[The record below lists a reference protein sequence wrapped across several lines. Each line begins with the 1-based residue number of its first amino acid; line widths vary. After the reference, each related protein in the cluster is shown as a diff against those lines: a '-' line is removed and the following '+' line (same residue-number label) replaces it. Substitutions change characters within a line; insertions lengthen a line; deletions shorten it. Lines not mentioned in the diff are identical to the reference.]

1 MNNIVNLQYNLNFQ
15 KSNRVSKNSLKDL
28 SVSLRYSINRY
39 DTALYNL
46 LLFQTGRQ
54 DLVTFFSLCFT
65 INGTNSFEYVLP
77 AQKKT
82 KGREKKREGKGNM
95 QTERRDTAEK
105 TIEFDALLKR
115 LSRPLWIRFCGLR
128 ETEKLWGRFHRRR
141 ADIVS
146 IKQIPWYQRKG
157 ERQREKKKEKGSGKR
172 VLLGWRELVKGN
184 AKERERRREERS
196 PRAYSGT
203 KSGWVSEICIDLPVW
218 RIFQRN
224 QPSRENI
231 YEKHDRRSLIFPDLG
246 WI

>member
-1 MNNIVNLQYNLNFQ
+1 MEYPNISWRSSQFLFVTPLIDTIPHLQPPFVPNRPTRPGYLFFPFASQ
-15 KSNRVSKNSLKDL
+15 LTVQTASSTFYQHKKSKR
-28 SVSLRYSINRY
+28 R
-39 DTALYNL
+39 
-46 LLFQTGRQ
+46 
-54 DLVTFFSLCFT
+54 
-65 INGTNSFEYVLP
+65 
-77 AQKKT
+77 
-82 KGREKKREGKGNM
+82 REKREGKENM

-146 IKQIPWYQRKG
+146 IKQIPGYQRKE

>member
-1 MNNIVNLQYNLNFQ
+1 MNSTVNLQYNLNFQ
-15 KSNRVSKNSLKDL
+15 KSNRVSKNSLKEL
-28 SVSLRYSINRY
+28 SVTLRYSINRY

-54 DLVTFFSLCFT
+54 DLVTFFPFASQLTVQTASSTF
-65 INGTNSFEYVLP
+65 Y
-77 AQKKT
+77 QHKK
-82 KGREKKREGKGNM
+82 KNKRKREKREGKGNM

-157 ERQREKKKEKGSGKR
+157 ERQRKRKRKRKG
-172 VLLGWRELVKGN
+172 VVKGC
-184 AKERERRREERS
+184 
-196 PRAYSGT
+196 Y
-203 KSGWVSEICIDLPVW
+203 
-218 RIFQRN
+218 
-224 QPSRENI
+224 
-231 YEKHDRRSLIFPDLG
+231 
-246 WI
+246 